1 MKTNFSLIAGLLV
14 WTALS
19 GVAQP
24 TPPPRPGPGIDPVT
38 GLPQPGATQ
47 TFNDTAGE
55 NNAPAGKAGLYR
67 KTNILPAPPKP
78 EAGMTIIT
86 SSAPAGRGYGIWAAS
101 TRGGDG
107 PVSIISFKERDQHWM
122 DETAEDLNIMSL
134 LLSQT
139 LEHMSGNDA
148 DDYKLGIPIL
158 LKGGGRAIEASYIEG
173 FGAVFNVKVNFPL
186 LASIEKETPKNT
198 ESPSDWERARQAL
211 AGTGA
216 PSAPAWAGNPFEQG
230 QPYDAH
236 QIEVLKRKVIE
247 VLRNASNLRHVQQNE
262 SIVVVFNGRP
272 SESDRTGA
280 DSSVATEGV
289 GSPEDQATE
298 AMRRA
303 ANADRRGNQQPER
316 ATIMTIRIIKGNADS
331 FAKKQISEDKFFHA
345 GEVTTYLGPEVEPVN
360 DFARAN
366 RYYQNFMSTFEKK

>member
-24 TPPPRPGPGIDPVT
+24 TPPSPPGPAIDPVT
-38 GLPQPGATQ
+38 GQPLEVVTQ
-47 TFNDTAGE
+47 TFSDTSE
-55 NNAPAGKAGLYR
+55 DSAPVGKAGLYR
-67 KTNILPAPPKP
+67 TKNILVAPPKP
-78 EAGMTIIT
+78 GMGMTIT
-86 SSAPAGRGYGIWAAS
+86 ASSAPAGRGYGIWAAS
-101 TRGGDG
+101 TRAGDG
-107 PVSIISFKERDQHWM
+107 PVSVITFKERDQHWM
-122 DETAEDLNIMSL
+122 DETAEDLNIMSF

-158 LKGGGRAIEASYIEG
+158 LKGGGRSVEASYIEG

-198 ESPSDWERARQAL
+198 ENPSDWERARQAL

-216 PSAPAWAGNPFEQG
+216 PSALAWAGNPFEQG

-236 QIEVLKRKVIE
+236 QIEALKHKVIE
-247 VLRNASNLRHVQQNE
+247 VLRNASNLRHVQPNE

-272 SESDRTGA
+272 SEPDRTGG
-280 DSSVATEGV
+280 DSSITTDTAS
-289 GSPEDQATE
+289 SPEDQATE
-298 AMRRA
+298 AGHRA
-303 ANADRRGNQQPER
+303 ASVARGSNQQPER

-331 FAKKQISEDKFFHA
+331 FAKKQMSEDKFLHA
-345 GEVTTYLGPEVEPVN
+345 VEVTTYLGPEVESVN
-360 DFARAN
+360 EFARAN
-366 RYYQNFMSTFEKK
+366 RYYQNVISTFERK